1 MARQPRFFV
10 PGEVLHVIQRGNNRE
25 TVYARDTDYRIYVE
39 YLAQAIRQHGLLIHA
54 YVLMTNHVHLLATPL
69 YRPSIPKALQSV
81 GRRYVQYF
89 NTVHRRSG
97 TLWEG
102 RYRATVVDSEQYLL
116 TCMRYIELNPV
127 RAGMVRHPGEYR
139 WTSYHANT
147 GGLPDVLI
155 SRHELYNRMALTDSE
170 RQQAYRQLFSVQV
183 PDADVEAIREATNKN
198 WALGGDEFK
207 RRIEAL
213 SGRRTDRLR
222 MGRPSR
228 IRRTESRV

>member
-1 MARQPRFFV
+1 
-10 PGEVLHVIQRGNNRE
+10 
-25 TVYARDTDYRIYVE
+25 
-39 YLAQAIRQHGLLIHA
+39 
-54 YVLMTNHVHLLATPL
+54 
-69 YRPSIPKALQSV
+69 
-81 GRRYVQYF
+81 
-89 NTVHRRSG
+89 
-97 TLWEG
+97 
-102 RYRATVVDSEQYLL
+102 
-116 TCMRYIELNPV
+116 MRYIELNPV